1 MQNYFLPDKFGVPLV
16 NEAHTQMSGKSH
28 LDELLSLLTDL
39 EHNPSPLDLRH
50 SIKSLISS
58 ELNRSSSTLEWPARM
73 DRNQAATYL
82 GCTRKT
88 LEFWHSTGKQRIPC
102 FRLGRKIV
110 YDKRDLDEWLEK
122 KRVL

>member
-1 MQNYFLPDKFGVPLV
+1 MTD
-16 NEAHTQMSGKSH
+16 KSH

-39 EHNPSPLDLRH
+39 ERVTLPQDLRH

-58 ELNRSSSTLEWPARM
+58 ELNRPSSTLEWPDRM
-73 DRNQAATYL
+73 DRNQAAIYL
-82 GCTRKT
+82 GTTRKT

-110 YDKRDLDEWLEK
+110 YDRRDLDEWLEG